1 MTELLDPP
9 QYEKLVAGCR
19 RIGLSDRDVHYYAEH
34 ITVDIG
40 HADGWLNNVIV
51 PIGKNIRRRWRS
63 TLAPRCACKPATIT
77 MMVCWRRCSR
87 WTAACAHNVP
97 PSDESALWPRSRR
110 SSPAGSPAFGGLGLL
125 GGDGAIDEHHH
136 HHGDPFGRLWF

>member
-51 PIGKNIRRRWRS
+51 PIGKKHPAAMERS

-77 MMVCWRRCSR
+77 TDCLL
-87 WTAACAHNVP
+87 AALQSLDGSASSHSVP
-97 PSDESALWPRSRR
+97 PSE
-110 SSPAGSPAFGGLGLL
+110 
-125 GGDGAIDEHHH
+125 
-136 HHGDPFGRLWF
+136 

>member
-1 MTELLDPP
+1 MAMTELLDPP

-51 PIGKNIRRRWRS
+51 PIGKKHPAAMEEVY
-63 TLAPRCACKPATIT
+63 LAPRCACKPATIT
-77 MMVCWRRCSR
+77 MIACWRPAVAGRQRIS
-87 WTAACAHNVP
+87 HSVP
-97 PSDESALWPRSRR
+97 PSE
-110 SSPAGSPAFGGLGLL
+110 
-125 GGDGAIDEHHH
+125 
-136 HHGDPFGRLWF
+136 